1 MESRGG
7 AAGCWLQLH
16 VEPQAPRSTPDSRFL
31 RGTVRRAAEWS
42 TTRASGLSRGCNSSG
57 NLQVRPART
66 GASKSRWTESR
77 VRARPARPRATSG
90 GPSWRRT
97 SRHGAEPLNAGTAAC
112 SGDVQLRSVRHRRG
126 GSGGLGGGRS
136 AQLGDAARRRSC
148 ADASEPSARC
158 RATVCVAEDPIRA
171 LPGRLARASE
181 TPASGVRSRAAR
193 IRAARIAGR
202 AAALACSRE
211 ELVSAQRG
219 SVVAR
224 RPLACR
230 AELQPLRRGCIRCA
244 WRRLS
249 PSSYRRLMTAL
260 RSERELISL
269 ART

>member
-57 NLQVRPART
+57 NLQARPART

-181 TPASGVRSRAAR
+181 TPAGLWRPEPSGSYPRSADSGRGADSGVQPSRAA
-193 IRAARIAGR
+193 IRAARIAVAGR
-202 AAALACSRE
+202 TLACRAE
-211 ELVSAQRG
+211 QLVSAQRG
-219 SVVAR
+219 
-224 RPLACR
+224 
-230 AELQPLRRGCIRCA
+230 
-244 WRRLS
+244 
-249 PSSYRRLMTAL
+249 
-260 RSERELISL
+260 
-269 ART
+269 